1 MTAHHRKTSDTH
13 HAELV
18 HFLEPDGVPTLDV
31 DGIASILFNVTS
43 VTLEFYKAVP
53 DRKDHGRPSEHHD
66 IERPDIN
73 EQRMVV
79 GRLTMPAP
87 AFYEMVANVTLQV
100 RTDRA
105 SIDRRNLLYQDQMK
119 RVLDLIEETR

>member
-1 MTAHHRKTSDTH
+1 MTGQQRKISETH
-13 HAELV
+13 HAESV
-18 HFLEPDGVPTLDV
+18 HFVGPDNVPSLDV
-31 DGIASILFNVTS
+31 DGIASILFNMSS
-43 VTLEFYKAVP
+43 VTLEFYKAIP
-53 DRKDHGRPSEHHD
+53 DRNEHGRPSEHHD
-66 IERPDIN
+66 ARRSDVH

-79 GRLTMPAP
+79 GRLTIPAP

-105 SIDRRNLLYQDQMK
+105 TIDQRNLLYQDQMK